1 MISFF
6 IPGRPIPQARPRVV
20 RGGKRTYD
28 PKRSADAKQV
38 AAGYALEARMKA
50 GMELIED
57 GAITVTMEARF
68 AYPKGT
74 PKKHQVDRAPMTS
87 RPDIENISKMLLD
100 ACTGIL
106 WRDDS
111 QVTTLIA
118 SKFRVVDPDDEGIH
132 VQVRCE

>member
-6 IPGRPIPQARPRVV
+6 IPGRPVPQARPRVV
-20 RGGKRTYD
+20 RGGNRTYD
-28 PKRSADAKQV
+28 PKRSAQAKIV

-50 GMELIED
+50 RMELIETE
-57 GAITVTMEARF
+57 AVTVTMEARF
-68 AYPKGT
+68 AYPKSTRKSLLVDRMPYTGT
-74 PKKHQVDRAPMTS
+74 PDV
-87 RPDIENISKMLLD
+87 ENVAKMLLD

-118 SKFRVVDPDDEGIH
+118 SKYRVTNREEEGIH
-132 VQVRCE
+132 VIVRCE